1 MAREQRGGRGLS
13 RGQGLSGGQGLSRGQ
28 ARRRSGAGASGRRG
42 SSGRWPGLVRA
53 VIVLAL
59 ATLGGTV
66 GGTDAASADNR
77 IQSETGDQIQVLGVD
92 ESGPEVVIDIAVP
105 PSLGRLAPTT
115 ENFEVAD
122 GGQLVDLSVAPAGTA
137 ADIVLVIDTSGSMQG
152 SAIAAAKAAAS
163 SFLDAVADDARVGL
177 ISFGDEVVTHQA
189 PTVDRAGVLADLAEL
204 EATGQETAL
213 WDALLIA
220 AETLDGSEDERS
232 SVIVLTDGDDTA
244 SAAEP
249 GDVVGR
255 LGGGGAAL
263 YAVAIESRD
272 TDLAALEAAVDGIG
286 GLFLPA
292 TDIGQ
297 LNELYTDIAG
307 RLANRYR
314 LRFEPLVDGERTVV
328 IAAASETGAA
338 TARTVIGR
346 GTSGSLDGPAA
357 PSGEA
362 AGPGPPPVIN
372 IGQQPVLGLVA
383 TPSPGVL
390 GSPTTLRLGL
400 ASIFAALTV
409 AGVLVLRPRP
419 PVRINAAASADRIGG
434 VNVRLGRAADRI
446 ILRHDRA
453 KRVDRRLEAAD
464 INLRP
469 GEFVLIWLLLTGAVA
484 VLVWA
489 TVGLVA
495 AGLVVGVAAL
505 AAHLL
510 LSVRAGRRRA
520 RFADQLT
527 ETLGIMASSLRAGQ
541 SLPRSIELV
550 ASEAPSPTAE
560 QFHRIAFEIRV
571 GRDLTESI
579 QDASER
585 MKSPDLQWLA
595 QAVDINRVLGG
606 DLTEILD
613 NVATTIRDRRTV
625 ARQVDA
631 LSAEGRATGWVL
643 LAMPILL
650 FLFSWWRTP
659 ENINRLVTDSVGQ
672 ILLGVAV
679 SGMLIGHLWI
689 RKLVKVSY

>member
-1 MAREQRGGRGLS
+1 MVVDRGRP
-13 RGQGLSGGQGLSRGQ
+13 
-28 ARRRSGAGASGRRG
+28 GAPSATRAG
-42 SSGRWPGLVRA
+42 SSGRWTGLVR
-53 VIVLAL
+53 VLIVLVL
-59 ATLGGTV
+59 ATVGGSTV
-66 GGTDAASADNR
+66 GTDAAAAT
-77 IQSETGDQIQVLGVD
+77 SEASDQIQILGVD

-105 PSLGRLAPTT
+105 PSIGRLAPTT

-122 GGQLVDLSVAPAGTA
+122 GGQLVDLVVAPAGTA

-152 SAIAAAKAAAS
+152 SAIAAAKAAATR
-163 SFLDAVADDARVGL
+163 FLEAVADDARVGL
-177 ISFGDEVVTHQA
+177 VSFGDGVITHRE
-189 PTVDRAGVLADLAEL
+189 PTVERAGVLADLADL
-204 EATGQETAL
+204 EATGQETVL
-213 WDALLIA
+213 WDALLVA
-220 AETLDGSEDERS
+220 ADSLDGSAAERS
-232 SVIVLTDGDDTA
+232 SVVVLTDGDDTA
-244 SAAEP
+244 SVAEP

-263 YAVAIESRD
+263 YAVAIESQD

-292 TDIGQ
+292 SDVGQ
-297 LNELYTDIAG
+297 LNSLYTDIAG

-314 LRFEPLVDGERTVV
+314 LRFEPLRQGERTVV
-328 IAAASETGAA
+328 IAVASSQGAA

-346 GTSGSLDGPAA
+346 GPNGPLDGSATPT
-357 PSGEA
+357 GES
-362 AGPGPPPVIN
+362 AGSGPPPVLN
-372 IGQQPVLGLVA
+372 IGEQPVLGLVLN
-383 TPSPGVL
+383 PPPGPL
-390 GSPTTLRLGL
+390 GSPTTRRIGL
-400 ASIFAALTV
+400 ASIFAALTL
-409 AGVLVLRPRP
+409 AGILVVRPRA

-434 VNVRLGRAADRI
+434 VNVRLGRAADRLI
-446 ILRHDRA
+446 SRHDRA
-453 KRVDRRLEAAD
+453 RRVDRRLEAAD

-469 GEFVLIWLLLTGAVA
+469 GEFVLIWLLVTGAA
-484 VLVWA
+484 ALLVGA
-489 TVGLVA
+489 T
-495 AGLVVGVAAL
+495 AGLGAAALVVVGAAL
-505 AAHLL
+505 LAHLL
-510 LSVRAGRRRA
+510 LAVRAGRRRA

-585 MKSPDLQWLA
+585 MKSPDLEWLA

-613 NVATTIRDRRTV
+613 NVAATIRERRTV
-625 ARQVDA
+625 ARQVEA

-650 FLFSWWRTP
+650 FAFSWWRTP
-659 ENINRLVTDSVGQ
+659 DRIDSLFTDPLGQ
-672 ILLGVAV
+672 VLLGVAV

>member
-1 MAREQRGGRGLS
+1 MARERCWPDATITGRV
-13 RGQGLSGGQGLSRGQ
+13 
-28 ARRRSGAGASGRRG
+28 G
-42 SSGRWPGLVRA
+42 SSGRWPGLIRV

-59 ATLGGTV
+59 AVIGATVV
-66 GGTDAASADNR
+66 GGDAAAVSADDR
-77 IQSETGDQIQVLGVD
+77 IQSEAGDQIQILGVD

-105 PSLGRLAPTT
+105 PSIGRLTPTT
-115 ENFEVAD
+115 DNFEVAD
-122 GGQLVDLSVAPAGTA
+122 GGQLVDLVVAPAGTA

-152 SAIAAAKAAAS
+152 SAIAAAKAAAT

-177 ISFGDEVVTHQA
+177 ISFGDEVITHRE
-189 PTVDRAGVLADLAEL
+189 PTIERAGVLADLADL
-204 EATGQETAL
+204 EATGQETVL
-213 WDALLIA
+213 WDALLVA
-220 AETLDGSEDERS
+220 AEALADSADERS

-244 SAAEP
+244 SVAEP
-249 GDVVGR
+249 GAVVGR

-263 YAVAIESRD
+263 YAVAIESPD
-272 TDLAALEAAVDGIG
+272 TDLAALETAVDGIG

-292 TDIGQ
+292 TDVGQ
-297 LNELYTDIAG
+297 LNALYTDIAG

-314 LRFEPLVDGERTVV
+314 LRFGPLLDGERTVV
-328 IAAASETGAA
+328 IAVASEDGAA

-346 GTSGSLDGPAA
+346 GPTDPLDGPAS
-357 PSGEA
+357 PNGES

-372 IGQQPVLGLVA
+372 IGEQPVLGLVVN
-383 TPSPGVL
+383 PPPGRL
-390 GSPTTLRLGL
+390 GSPMTLRIGL
-400 ASIFAALTV
+400 ASIFAALTL
-409 AGVLVLRPRP
+409 AGILVVRPRT

-446 ILRHDRA
+446 ISRHDRA
-453 KRVDRRLEAAD
+453 RRVDRRLEAAD

-469 GEFVLIWLLLTGAVA
+469 GEFVLIWLLLTGAAASLVLATAGLGVA
-484 VLVWA
+484 VLVVA
-489 TVGLVA
+489 T
-495 AGLVVGVAAL
+495 AAL
-505 AAHLL
+505 AAHLI

-579 QDASER
+579 HDASER
-585 MKSPDLQWLA
+585 MKSPDLEWLA

-613 NVATTIRDRRTV
+613 NVAATIRERRTV
-625 ARQVDA
+625 ARQVEA

-643 LAMPILL
+643 LAMPVLL

-659 ENINRLVTDSVGQ
+659 ESINSLLTDRLGQ
-672 ILLGVAV
+672 VLLGVAL
-679 SGMLIGHLWI
+679 SGMLIGHFWI